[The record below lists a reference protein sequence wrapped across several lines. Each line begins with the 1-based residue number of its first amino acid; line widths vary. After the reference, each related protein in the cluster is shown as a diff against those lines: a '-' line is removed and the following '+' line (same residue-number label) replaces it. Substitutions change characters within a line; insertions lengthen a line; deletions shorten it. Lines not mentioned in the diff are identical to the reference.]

1 MFELT
6 RFIAGNLEDSITTQ
20 VTSVTAIDRIA
31 PLSFVEWV
39 KYSERLFTNIEDFL
53 RRYQTYIT
61 AWYAAKNIKQP
72 FAVDY
77 TKYLYTTLINEIVLN
92 YTTVDERR
100 YLKNLDYNNPR
111 DLAIAVP
118 FFAKKIKDI
127 CTYFSTLRDDVKTAN
142 LRYNLKGSN
151 FGIEKTIYNEISK
164 SLETEDLTDLI
175 RTLNLSLS
183 DIRNNIIVDV
193 EDLYDTYSNYFDIN
207 PALSAA
213 LYEAPTGDRNAYFS
227 ANTYDIDPYLS
238 LNFNT
243 SIINAITSYPFFAIE
258 LGDNNFSITVEPNAN
273 QLGYLKDSDYINL
286 VNNRSIENLKL
297 NLEKTLTEKYLG
309 TDFYYVSTGSTIYD
323 VISGVLFTAQ
333 SNFANYL
340 NKRYPTVAAVPSTDF
355 LKSAKEIG
363 LFFKPDKIGLINFTN
378 FNSVANI
385 SASRLTPNTVYIFPD
400 PNKFGNISGNT
411 KTEYTTPLVFT
422 DRSYFNKIDE
432 SNSYRFGDADTDPL
446 FQIFRAYQSREQSLN
461 YSNFGLARYEDP
473 QDFFSPEKRELWA
486 NKDVYPIIPSNEF
499 PIDQRINT
507 LLSVNK
513 TMVQYKTDVYGNEY
527 GLYKDVTPLK
537 TLVNT
542 PEAIAE
548 NRLLYCLI
556 LDGNAFYDPV
566 SGYNFDWNEVNPIL
580 GYSGVTLKTTNNI
593 PPGTGW
599 WTHASELTAVSPLS
613 TYFYNQGPPEF
624 ALSGNPY
631 SIQSYSL
638 QPEIFCPSVIN
649 LTFNCNIKDG
659 QTFVSANSGLLPD
672 TSSDVPGFDPNNQ
685 ALYYTELADGGVS
698 PLSPNFVANFAFAGN
713 FTFVP
718 PPSAVTQFN
727 GSYMAI
733 NSASPCGDI
742 NTNVV
747 VPYVERS
754 NFANI
759 HIGNRTTRVID
770 NLSGIATRQTI
781 YDTRNVNYGD
791 FYYRNS
797 NGTVVQPVSSALS
810 AIFVKYPQEVRDD
823 INNRVIDFDVYYDTL
838 QIETENYLIFDQIK
852 FSYISNTVKSSVNNE
867 NFIYKGPYRAFEKAS
882 TVWFNDQEKELI
894 FCKTTLLQDYSATN
908 YKIIYPRIYVVNL
921 DTFGTAQLY
930 PRATAPVLTFDT
942 LSAFT
947 LSGTGYNINI
957 VEIEKPILNYS
968 NDTGLYNLSYM
979 GKDASGMFYI
989 FNTSFRYFN
998 GRLTNITSNML
1009 KPDLYAYSENFSNPV
1024 TGANFATYTL
1034 LGSGGSIAAGE
1045 FIF

>member
-1 MFELT
+1 MPEST
-6 RFIAGNLEDSITTQ
+6 RFIAGKLESSITTQ
-20 VTSVTAIDRIA
+20 TGSVSAADRIV
-31 PLSFVEWV
+31 PLSFTEWV

-53 RRYQTYIT
+53 RRYQAYIT
-61 AWYAAKNIKQP
+61 AWYAAKNIRQP
-72 FAVDY
+72 LAVDY
-77 TKYLYTTLINEIVLN
+77 TRYLYTTLINEIVLN

-127 CTYFSTLRDDVKTAN
+127 CIYFSTLRDDVKTSN

-151 FGIEKTIYNEISK
+151 LGIEKTIYNEISK

-193 EDLYDTYSNYFDIN
+193 EDLYDTYPNYFDIN
-207 PALSAA
+207 PALSAT
-213 LYEAPTGDRNAYFS
+213 LYGATSGDRFTYFD

-238 LNFNT
+238 LDFNT
-243 SIINAITSYPFFAIE
+243 SIVNAITSYPFYAIE
-258 LGDNNFSITVEPNAN
+258 LGDNNFSITVIPNSN
-273 QLGYLKDSDYINL
+273 QLGYLKDVDYTNL
-286 VNNRSIENLKL
+286 VNNRSVENLRL

-309 TDFYYVSTGSTIYD
+309 TDFFYVSTGSTILD
-323 VISGVLFTAQ
+323 VASGVLFTAQ
-333 SNFANYL
+333 ANFANYL

-355 LKSAKEIG
+355 LKTAKEVG

-378 FNSVANI
+378 FSSVANI
-385 SASRLTPNTVYIFPD
+385 SASRLTPNTIYIFPD

-422 DRSYFNKIDE
+422 DQSYFNKIDE

-446 FQIFRAYQSREQSLN
+446 YQVFRAYQSREQSLG

-486 NKDVYPIIPSNEF
+486 NKDVYPLIPSNEF
-499 PIDQRINT
+499 PIDERINT

-513 TMVQYKTDVYGNEY
+513 TMVQYKTDVYSNEY
-527 GLYKDVTPLK
+527 GLYKDVDPLK
-537 TLVNT
+537 ALGNT
-542 PEAIAE
+542 PDATAG
-548 NRLLYCLI
+548 NSLLYCLV
-556 LDGNAFYDPV
+556 LDGHTFYDTI
-566 SGYNFDWNEVNPIL
+566 SGYNFDWNEVNAIL

-599 WTHASELTAVSPLS
+599 WTHASSLTAVSPLS
-613 TYFYNQGPPEF
+613 TYFYNQGPPQF

-631 SIQSYSL
+631 SIQSYDL
-638 QPEIFCPSVIN
+638 QPESFCSSVVTI
-649 LTFNCNIKDG
+649 TFDCNIKDG
-659 QTFVSANSGLLPD
+659 QTFVSANSGLFPD
-672 TSSDVPGFDPNNQ
+672 SSSDDPGFDPANL

-718 PPSAVTQFN
+718 PASAVTPYN

-747 VPYVERS
+747 VPYIERS
-754 NFANI
+754 NFVNI
-759 HIGNRTTRVID
+759 NIENRATLVID
-770 NLSGIATRQTI
+770 NLSGVATRQTI
-781 YDTRNVNYGD
+781 YNTRNVNYGD

-810 AIFVKYPQEVRDD
+810 AIFVKYTPDIRDD
-823 INNRVIDFDVYYDTL
+823 INNHVIDFDVYYDTL

-852 FSYISNTVKSSVNNE
+852 FSHASNTVNSSVNNE
-867 NFIYKGPYRAFEKAS
+867 NIVYKGPHRAFEKTS
-882 TVWFNDQEKELI
+882 TVWFNELEKVLI
-894 FCKTTLLQDYSATN
+894 FCKTTLFQDYSATN
-908 YKIIYPRIYVVNL
+908 YKIIYPQIYVVNL
-921 DTFGTAQLY
+921 DAFSTTQLY
-930 PRATAPVLTFDT
+930 PNVSNAALTYST
-942 LSAFT
+942 LSAFS
-947 LSGTGYNINI
+947 LSGTGYDINI

-968 NDTGLYNLSYM
+968 DETGRYNLCYM

-989 FNTSFRYFN
+989 FNTSFQYFN
-998 GRLTNITSNML
+998 GRLTNIISNML